1 MPKDHELHALKRLLK
16 LSILL
21 QSDLI
26 TPDGICQIL
35 GMGLFSN
42 EVCENTIFE
51 ISQESTCEVTGSFGP
66 HLGLKATHLVLP
78 LDQNSPVGAAMIL
91 EKTLWIARSKQLVAE
106 FPESINLPYFEQI
119 QTVIATP
126 IVLLGSVIGC
136 LVIACK
142 ERESTP
148 NQVAT
153 LELIA
158 SFIATQL
165 KRSEL
170 TCYQKLIKRA
180 IKRTPSYRPRK
191 THSRDDVAWT
201 LEQRMLDQPR
211 IQRIDNSPRCRIN
224 VCKTSRN
231 QSQTSRRTFQQFLVC
246 TYLVLI
252 VQVKIVNLR
261 LLITM
266 REEEEMPSKGS
277 MRISLKNSHPV
288 YVLALLLVA
297 LPFLSVSALGVRFQ
311 IAESQSME
319 PKIEDGD
326 AIISRE
332 VEFYDLNVGAVI
344 VLLNEQTLQK
354 QVHRITDIR
363 HQNDLSIFI
372 TTKGDANKFSDGE
385 QEYLPQ
391 QRVQLVAFVIP
402 KLGYLTNSLSP
413 RISLLMLVFAC
424 VVTAVSL
431 LRFKK
436 RRTQANI

>member
-1 MPKDHELHALKRLLK
+1 
-16 LSILL
+16 
-21 QSDLI
+21 
-26 TPDGICQIL
+26 
-35 GMGLFSN
+35 
-42 EVCENTIFE
+42 
-51 ISQESTCEVTGSFGP
+51 
-66 HLGLKATHLVLP
+66 
-78 LDQNSPVGAAMIL
+78 
-91 EKTLWIARSKQLVAE
+91 
-106 FPESINLPYFEQI
+106 
-119 QTVIATP
+119 
-126 IVLLGSVIGC
+126 
-136 LVIACK
+136 
-142 ERESTP
+142 
-148 NQVAT
+148 
-153 LELIA
+153 
-158 SFIATQL
+158 
-165 KRSEL
+165 
-170 TCYQKLIKRA
+170 
-180 IKRTPSYRPRK
+180 
-191 THSRDDVAWT
+191 
-201 LEQRMLDQPR
+201 
-211 IQRIDNSPRCRIN
+211 
-224 VCKTSRN
+224 
-231 QSQTSRRTFQQFLVC
+231 
-246 TYLVLI
+246 
-252 VQVKIVNLR
+252 
-261 LLITM
+261 M

-424 VVTAVSL
+424 VVTAVYL